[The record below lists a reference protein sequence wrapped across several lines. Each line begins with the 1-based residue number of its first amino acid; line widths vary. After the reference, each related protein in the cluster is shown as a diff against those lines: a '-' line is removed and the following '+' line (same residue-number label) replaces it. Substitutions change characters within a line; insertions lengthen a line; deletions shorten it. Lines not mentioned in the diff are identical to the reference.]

1 MSSALYRTDFYAWI
15 QAQVHLLRTRQFE
28 ALDLEN
34 LLEEVDSLARQQH
47 HLLHHRLETLLTH
60 LVAWWGTIPERC
72 IRWEGTIAAQRYELQ
87 DLLADSPS
95 LAVDV
100 APHVLRD
107 AWTLVRQRSAE
118 EWPVADF
125 PPDCPWSLA
134 ELMDEEFFPADD
146 TFVAR
151 PQEVPDAVNDALDPD
166 RR

>member
-1 MSSALYRTDFYAWI
+1 MGKPLYDTDFYAWI
-15 QAQVHLLRTRQFE
+15 QEQVRLLSTRQFE
-28 ALDLEN
+28 ALDLDH
-34 LLEEVDSLARQQH
+34 LIEEVDSLARQQH
-47 HLLHHRLETLLTH
+47 LLLHHRLETLLTH

-72 IRWEGTIAAQRYELQ
+72 IRWEGSIAAQRYELQ

-100 APHVLRD
+100 APQVLRD
-107 AWTLVRQRSAE
+107 AWAVVRQRSAE
-118 EWPVADF
+118 TWPVADF

-134 ELMDEEFFPADD
+134 ELMDEDFFPTDD

-151 PQEVPDAVNDALDPD
+151 QQEAPDAVNDALDPD